1 MERLDP
7 LLLIGLDPEQ
17 AEARL
22 RQAGVRQV
30 QRVETAPPRRQG
42 PAGAWRVIRCRW
54 PAEET
59 AELTVARGN
68 QPHPTVQ
75 AALSVPLEGI

>member
-22 RQAGVRQV
+22 RQAGTGQV
-30 QRVETAPPRRQG
+30 QRVETAPPRRHG
-42 PAGAWRVIRCRW
+42 PAGAYRVVRCRW
-54 PAEET
+54 PAAET
-59 AELTVARGN
+59 AEL
-68 QPHPTVQ
+68 
-75 AALSVPLEGI
+75 